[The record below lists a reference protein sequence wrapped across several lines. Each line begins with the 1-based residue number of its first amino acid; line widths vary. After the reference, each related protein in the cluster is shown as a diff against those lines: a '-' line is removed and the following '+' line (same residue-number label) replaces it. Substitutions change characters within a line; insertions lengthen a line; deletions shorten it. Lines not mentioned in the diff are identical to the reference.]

1 MGKNKAS
8 GSAWAMPRVWK
19 RNIIRGTHG
28 NELKVFF
35 KFKFRVF
42 FFVLGWG
49 F

>member
-8 GSAWAMPRVWK
+8 RYAWAMPRVWK

-28 NELKVFF
+28 NELKFYLFF
-35 KFKFRVF
+35 
-42 FFVLGWG
+42 LGWG